1 MITRQIEG
9 GVEEKHTKDDNGI
22 LRQDKKKKRNGKNG
36 KKFKKKQNCLPKIG
50 LRPGTCPA
58 TYFRLDNLVC
68 CIVIRFLLAIDY
80 RERERNKAT
89 KPLTVFTDLSGQTHS
104 RGKRP

>member
-1 MITRQIEG
+1 MTMAFY
-9 GVEEKHTKDDNGI
+9 
-22 LRQDKKKKRNGKNG
+22 DKIKRNGKT
-36 KKFKKKQNCLPKIG
+36 KFKKKQNFLPQIG

-80 RERERNKAT
+80 REREKQGDKAAKQCLQICRDKHT
-89 KPLTVFTDLSGQTHS
+89 LEENDHKICRPESDRTDVVVFLLRVCH
-104 RGKRP
+104 